1 MDFPLLEICHD
12 ELGEVWAEKY
22 FHHGQLKCP
31 GCGAAKGSAGI
42 AGYTKRSHVVQYR
55 CRQCRGVYTV
65 YSGTVFAHKQLRPAQ
80 AVLLLRGICKGEST
94 ASLARELGVTY
105 DTVLAV
111 RRAIHRNAQTL
122 QPTKPL
128 PDDVTE
134 TDEMFQNAG
143 EKRRKTWRSCR
154 SPALSSQQATGAWHL

>member
-1 MDFPLLEICHD
+1 MDFPVLEICHD
-12 ELGEVWAEKY
+12 ELGEIWVEKY

-31 GCGAAKGSAGI
+31 GCGAAKDRAGI

-55 CRQCRGVYTV
+55 CRPCRGVYTV

-94 ASLARELGVTY
+94 ASLARELGVKY

-122 QPTKPL
+122 QSTKPL
-128 PDDVTE
+128 PEDVTE

-143 EKRRKTWRSCR
+143 EKRRKTWGSGR
-154 SPALSSQQATGAWHL
+154 SPALAGQPATRAWHL